1 MSGQMDWTAFMLSLK
16 LATWTTLLLAPIGI
30 WLARVLAFRVRRG
43 KGVLEAIVALPLVL
57 PPTVL
62 GYYLLL
68 SLGGNSTIGQLW
80 TNLFGRGLVFTF
92 QGLLIASML
101 VNLPFAV
108 QPMQRAFESLPA
120 DIREAAWVSGLT
132 PLQTFWRVELPL
144 AWPGVLSAFVLTFA
158 HTMGEFGV
166 VLMVG
171 GSIPGETKTAALA
184 IYDRVQAFD
193 QSSAGLMSVALVI
206 VSVAAIAIVNGV
218 SSRVGRRH
226 G

>member
-1 MSGQMDWTAFMLSLK
+1 MDWTAFGLSLK
-16 LATWTTLLLAPIGI
+16 LAAWTTAVLAPLGLWI
-30 WLARVLAFRVRRG
+30 ARGLAFRVQRA
-43 KGVLEAIVALPLVL
+43 KGLLEALIALPLVL

-62 GYYLLL
+62 GYYLLVSL
-68 SLGGNSTIGQLW
+68 SGNSPLGRW
-80 TNLFGRGLVFTF
+80 YESLFGHGLVFTF
-92 QGLLIASML
+92 QGLLLASVL

-108 QPMQRAFESLPA
+108 QPMQRAFESLPP
-120 DIREAAWVSGLT
+120 DVREAAWVSGLT
-132 PLQTFWRVELPL
+132 PLETFWRVELPL

-166 VLMVG
+166 VLMIG

-193 QSSAGLMSVALVI
+193 QSSAGIMAAALVL
-206 VSVAAIAIVNGV
+206 VSVAAIVVAYGTTARI
-218 SSRVGRRH
+218 GRRH